1 MKHKDQTNK
10 HGDLFLSTDKPTNK
24 TGGNELLAMYGW
36 LCYEETRETN
46 ILDENVAIVKCK
58 WVW

>member
-1 MKHKDQTNK
+1 M
-10 HGDLFLSTDKPTNK
+10 GICFLSTDKPTNK